1 MFAFYGDLDKI
12 SMDKTGHCY
21 CGNTRGKWVNDFY
34 FAFCTWLHKIGQC
47 LMGCGHIGGCWASQ
61 AGATFGRWEMV
72 LPGGQ
77 EGWNGCRTNLRYLHF
92 ALHELNVLVSLYAF
106 SIAVHINDIF
116 LTITEAE
123 PFTIVFVTIGMLLE
137 YFE

>member
-1 MFAFYGDLDKI
+1 M
-12 SMDKTGHCY
+12 
-21 CGNTRGKWVNDFY
+21 
-34 FAFCTWLHKIGQC
+34 
-47 LMGCGHIGGCWASQ
+47 
-61 AGATFGRWEMV
+61 
-72 LPGGQ
+72 
-77 EGWNGCRTNLRYLHF
+77 RYLHF

-106 SIAVHINDIF
+106 SIAVHNNDII